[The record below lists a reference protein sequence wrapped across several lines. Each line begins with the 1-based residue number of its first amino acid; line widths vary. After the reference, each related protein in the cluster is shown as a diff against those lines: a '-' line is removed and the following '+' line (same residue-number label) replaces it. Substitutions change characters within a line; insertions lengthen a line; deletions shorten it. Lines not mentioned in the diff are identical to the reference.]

1 MTYRLFQT
9 SSLSKNITEDRS
21 SKCYIETDYV
31 ELEGLPDRL
40 DIIGFYKA

>member
-1 MTYRLFQT
+1 MTAQKVLEK
-9 SSLSKNITEDRS
+9 SSKFP
-21 SKCYIETDYV
+21 KCYIETDYV